1 MTVKGVFVEESD
13 ILGEWDMEEHD
24 TSALGL
30 ICFADL
36 FVLFSKPSYLIG
48 GHTSKTLLTQ
58 AIFIA
63 RVKYPDSEF
72 NSIIVMTVN
81 REHIVELMGKPLL
94 IRLCEAILK

>member
-1 MTVKGVFVEESD
+1 MTVKGVFVVESD
-13 ILGEWDMEEHD
+13 ILGEWDMEKHD
-24 TSALGL
+24 TFPLGL

-63 RVKYPDSEF
+63 RVKDPDSEF
-72 NSIIVMTVN
+72 NSIVVVTVN
-81 REHIVELMGKPLL
+81 RKHIIELMRKPLL
-94 IRLCEAILK
+94 IRLCETVLK